1 MNNLIDTL
9 IFDLDGTL
17 INSSPSILAGFSAA
31 LQAHKISPF
40 LPLAA
45 ALIGPPLKTTLAK
58 LAASQDETLLES
70 LATAFKVYYDTEGY
84 KATSVF
90 PGVSEMLFRLRKQGI
105 ALHIATNKRIHPTQ
119 LIIEHLGWS
128 ELFSSV
134 YALDSTQPA
143 FASKALMIKQQ
154 LSDQGI
160 AVRQAAYMGDRSEDG
175 EAADANHL
183 LFYGAQWGYAAFS
196 KSETPKHWKL
206 LGYPAGLNL

>member
-1 MNNLIDTL
+1 MSSINTL
-9 IFDLDGTL
+9 IFDFDGTL
-17 INSSPSILAGFSAA
+17 IDSSPSILAGFSAA
-31 LQAHKISPF
+31 LAAQKITPKV
-40 LPLAA
+40 PLTAA
-45 ALIGPPLKTTLAK
+45 IIGPPLKATLAK

-70 LATAFKVYYDTEGY
+70 LATAFKAYYDTEGY
-84 KATSVF
+84 QVTSVF
-90 PGVSEMLFRLRKQGI
+90 PGISEMLFRLHQQGI

-119 LIIEHLGWS
+119 LILKHLGWA

-160 AVRQAAYMGDRSEDG
+160 TVQQAAYIGDRREDG

-196 KSETPKHWKL
+196 KSETPKHWQL
-206 LGYPAGLNL
+206 LGYPAGLHL